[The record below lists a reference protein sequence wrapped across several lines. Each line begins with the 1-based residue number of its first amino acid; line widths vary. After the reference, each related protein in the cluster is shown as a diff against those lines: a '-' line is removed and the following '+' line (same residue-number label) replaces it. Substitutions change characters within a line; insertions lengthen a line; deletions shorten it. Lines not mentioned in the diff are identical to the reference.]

1 MWPCVCISRVEPPS
15 DAQFRP
21 TTLGEQPLA
30 RLLIVDDEPDIRFM
44 MRIILERAGYQV
56 AEASN
61 GAAAIEAISLSRPDL
76 VLTDLMM
83 PVMNGDRLIRAL
95 RADPETASIPILMV
109 SAVRNQTV
117 ADAGLDKPFEP
128 RRLVEAVSKLLQ
140 GKPQT

>member
-1 MWPCVCISRVEPPS
+1 
-15 DAQFRP
+15 
-21 TTLGEQPLA
+21 
-30 RLLIVDDEPDIRFM
+30 VDDEPDIRFM

-95 RADPETASIPILMV
+95 RADPETSSIPILMV

-117 ADAGLDKPFEP
+117 ADAGIDKPFEP
-128 RRLVEAVSKLLQ
+128 HRLVEAVSKLLQ